1 MQQPKLVAELPE
13 HEAGVDAVLGR
24 AFGPGR
30 YAKTSERVRERGAAA
45 APRLS
50 RVALSGDGEVIG
62 VCRIWRVEAGAPC
75 YFMGP
80 LAVDPAARNRGLGLT
95 LAREATAACRA
106 SGEVGGIIVVG
117 AEKFFAPIGFAV
129 APKGRLHL
137 AGPVNPARLLWLE
150 LRPGG
155 LDKVQ
160 GLIG

>member
-1 MQQPKLVAELPE
+1 MQQVKLVAELPE
-13 HEAGVDAVLGR
+13 HADGVEAVLAR

-30 YAKTSERVRERGAAA
+30 FAKTSERVRERRAMP

-50 RVALSGDGEVIG
+50 RIALDGDGQVIG

-80 LAVDPAARNRGLGLT
+80 LAVDPAARNQGLGLT
-95 LAREATAACRA
+95 LARESTAACRA
-106 SGEVGGIIVVG
+106 AGEAGGIVVVG
-117 AEKFFAPIGFAV
+117 AEKFFAPLGFAV
-129 APKGRLHL
+129 TPKGRLFL
-137 AGPVNPARLLWLE
+137 PGPANPARLLWLE